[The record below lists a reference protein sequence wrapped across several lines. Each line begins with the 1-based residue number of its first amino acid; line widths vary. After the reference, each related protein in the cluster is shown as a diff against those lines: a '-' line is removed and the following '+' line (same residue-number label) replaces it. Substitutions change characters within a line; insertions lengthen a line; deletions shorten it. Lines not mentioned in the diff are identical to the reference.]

1 MEKGAAGGDPARAAV
16 GVCEKLL
23 TFFSKNLSMTRQK
36 AITDG
41 PRTGAGSDNRDKDRS
56 KEDEEDEFMVKI
68 ERAEFEFREEEEE
81 QKKSF
86 TTATI
91 LGGPSTDLRSSAGAS
106 DLQQQPKEAPLKAAQ
121 EVAAVAAA
129 GQGEKKVK
137 KTVTIKEEASETKG
151 VKKAASVVKKRER
164 QASSSSAAGDQQQQG
179 EEGKAPAQ
187 RWGLRPRMASGLRVA
202 SNINQKS
209 TDFIEQRRRGFGAGG
224 KSSRR
229 NDES

>member
-106 DLQQQPKEAPLKAAQ
+106 DLQQQPKEA
-121 EVAAVAAA
+121 
-129 GQGEKKVK
+129 
-137 KTVTIKEEASETKG
+137 
-151 VKKAASVVKKRER
+151 
-164 QASSSSAAGDQQQQG
+164 
-179 EEGKAPAQ
+179 
-187 RWGLRPRMASGLRVA
+187 

>member
-106 DLQQQPKEAPLKAAQ
+106 DLQQQPKEAPLKAAAAD
-121 EVAAVAAA
+121 AAVADDAHDEHGGPA
-129 GQGEKKVK
+129 EEHDGGHAHGVLQGGRAQR
-137 KTVTIKEEASETKG
+137 EEDRRIPLQVPERG
-151 VKKAASVVKKRER
+151 GGPDRVRLPWELPDPRRVR
-164 QASSSSAAGDQQQQG
+164 QARRRRRRHQ
-179 EEGKAPAQ
+179 PAQ
-187 RWGLRPRMASGLRVA
+187 AH
-202 SNINQKS
+202 
-209 TDFIEQRRRGFGAGG
+209 RRQPFAVGVLVSHG
-224 KSSRR
+224 
-229 NDES
+229 

>member
-106 DLQQQPKEAPLKAAQ
+106 DLQQQP
-121 EVAAVAAA
+121 
-129 GQGEKKVK
+129 
-137 KTVTIKEEASETKG
+137 
-151 VKKAASVVKKRER
+151 
-164 QASSSSAAGDQQQQG
+164 
-179 EEGKAPAQ
+179 AQ